1 LEQVLELVSHS
12 PYFQSCMTKSKSFG
26 ASANAQAKDRSA
38 AESVSLNN
46 ASRSIRATLL
56 QVQRLARQGLQ
67 NFKKIGLR
75 NRLILAGLLVSLVT
89 LRPTLAPLAQY
100 FQPSQTLYPP
110 LIMTDGDPYVR
121 ALMRTISAS
130 ESNDLKPYSL
140 LYGGQYF
147 SDWSQHPDQCIVIRS
162 GPNNGNCT
170 TAAGRYQ
177 FITSTWEEKA
187 RLYHPA
193 PDGWLFWQHY
203 SFDPISQ
210 DRVVYRWLSD
220 SEAWGVDIPKLLK
233 KGQLDEVLSRLSGTW
248 TSLGYGIET
257 NEITPHLNEMYRKFL
272 TEELAQA
279 HQPKRSEAMPVS

>member
-1 LEQVLELVSHS
+1 
-12 PYFQSCMTKSKSFG
+12 MTKSKSFG
-26 ASANAQAKDRSA
+26 ASANAQAKGRSA
-38 AESVSLNN
+38 AESVSLNK
-46 ASRSIRATLL
+46 ALRFVEARLF
-56 QVQRLARQGLQ
+56 QVKRLARQGFQ
-67 NFKKIGLR
+67 SFKKIGLR
-75 NRLILAGLLVSLVT
+75 NQLILAGLFVSLVM
-89 LRPTLAPLAQY
+89 LKPTLPPLTLY
-100 FQPSQTLYPP
+100 FQPFQALYPP
-110 LIMTDGDPYVR
+110 LAMADGDPYVR

-147 SDWSQHPDQCIVIRS
+147 SDWSQHPDRCIVIQV
-162 GPNNGNCT
+162 GPNKGNCT

-187 RLYHPA
+187 RLYHSA

-220 SEAWGVDIPKLLK
+220 SDAWGVDIPKLLEE
-233 KGQLDEVLSRLSGTW
+233 GQLNEVLSRLSGTW

-257 NEITPHLNEMYRKFL
+257 NEMSPHLNEMYRKFL
-272 TEELAQA
+272 TEELAQSK
-279 HQPKRSEAMPVS
+279 QSNLPEAKPAS

>member
-1 LEQVLELVSHS
+1 
-12 PYFQSCMTKSKSFG
+12 MTKSKSFE
-26 ASANAQAKDRSA
+26 ASADAQANDRPA
-38 AESVSLNN
+38 LKSVPPNQ
-46 ASRSIRATLL
+46 ASGFIGATSI
-56 QVQRLARQGLQ
+56 QVQSRTRQGFQ
-67 NFKKIGLR
+67 NLKKIGLR
-75 NRLILAGLLVSLVT
+75 NPLILAGLLGAFVALKPV
-89 LRPTLAPLAQY
+89 LNPLEQY
-100 FQPSQTLYPP
+100 FQPSQRLYPP
-110 LIMTDGDPYVR
+110 LSMTDGDPYIR

-147 SDWSQHPDQCIVIRS
+147 SDLSRHPDRCIVIQS
-162 GPNNGNCT
+162 GPNSGNCT

-187 RLYHPA
+187 RLYHPT

-220 SEAWGVDIPKLLK
+220 SEAWGVSIPELLE
-233 KGQLDEVLSRLSGTW
+233 KGQLNEVLSRLSGTW

-257 NEITPHLNEMYRKFL
+257 NEMTPHLIEMYRKFL
-272 TEELAQA
+272 TEELTQA
-279 HQPKRSEAMPVS
+279 HRPNRVETKPVSQSAHAG